1 MTTAIAAHDRSAD
14 AAAGA
19 DLRKRAFAVGIGN
32 FMEWFD
38 FAIYGYFAAI
48 IGKTF
53 FPSAAPGVSLLSA
66 LAVFAVGFLS
76 RPLGAVVLGPI
87 GDRLGRRAV
96 LIVTVFGMGVSTTLI
111 GLLPGYAAIGLAAPV
126 LLVVL
131 RFLQGMMVGGE
142 WSSAGIYIVESAPR
156 TRRALAASVITG
168 TAGAAFLV
176 GTFIAAL
183 LSMLLSELQLATWG
197 WRLPFVASVFMTL
210 VAIYIRRRLGD
221 TPVYEEVQRKRALH
235 GVDAVPRGERM
246 RAMLTTFAFSA
257 LFGVSLYYF
266 ITYAN
271 NHLTQT
277 VGLSKTA
284 SLWLCSLAL
293 LLYTLFQPLVG
304 LLSDRIGRRPLV
316 LASALGLTLLAYAQ
330 GTEIY
335 CAPTADDRASWAP
348 SMIHIALEGRVHVLS
363 ACQAIR
369 LDAYPAFFRDDFHL
383 EAGEADY
390 IMHGGSMIVDPL
402 GKVLAGPVFDTET
415 ILYAEI
421 DTGVGRASNLDFDVV
436 GHYSRPD
443 IFHLSVNTAP
453 MPPVRFS
460 AE

>member
-1 MTTAIAAHDRSAD
+1 MTTTIAAHDRSAD

-183 LSMLLSELQLATWG
+183 LSMLLSELQLAAWG

-316 LASALGLTLLAYAQ
+316 LASALGLTLLAYPVFLLMNT
-330 GTEIY
+330 GN
-335 CAPTADDRASWAP
+335 TAAILAGLIVLAALVAVTAVMDVVLLVEVFPASIRSSGAAVG
-348 SMIHIALEGRVHVLS
+348 HNLAL
-363 ACQAIR
+363 A
-369 LDAYPAFFRDDFHL
+369 
-383 EAGEADY
+383 
-390 IMHGGSMIVDPL
+390 
-402 GKVLAGPVFDTET
+402 VLAGPGPFIAAALIRWTRNPDIPAAYLAGISLVCFV
-415 ILYAEI
+415 ILYVTLPE
-421 DTGVGRASNLDFDVV
+421 TKGR
-436 GHYSRPD
+436 D
-443 IFHLSVNTAP
+443 IAKG
-453 MPPVRFS
+453 
-460 AE
+460 

>member
-316 LASALGLTLLAYAQ
+316 LASALGLTLLAYPVFLLMNT
-330 GTEIY
+330 GN
-335 CAPTADDRASWAP
+335 TAAILAGLIVLAALVAVTAVMDVVLLVEVFPASIRSSGA
-348 SMIHIALEGRVHVLS
+348 ALGHNL
-363 ACQAIR
+363 ALA
-369 LDAYPAFFRDDFHL
+369 
-383 EAGEADY
+383 
-390 IMHGGSMIVDPL
+390 
-402 GKVLAGPVFDTET
+402 VLAGPGPFIAAALIRWT
-415 ILYAEI
+415 
-421 DTGVGRASNLDFDVV
+421 RN
-436 GHYSRPD
+436 PD
-443 IFHLSVNTAP
+443 IPAAYLAGISLVCFVILHVTLPETKGRDIANG
-453 MPPVRFS
+453 
-460 AE
+460 